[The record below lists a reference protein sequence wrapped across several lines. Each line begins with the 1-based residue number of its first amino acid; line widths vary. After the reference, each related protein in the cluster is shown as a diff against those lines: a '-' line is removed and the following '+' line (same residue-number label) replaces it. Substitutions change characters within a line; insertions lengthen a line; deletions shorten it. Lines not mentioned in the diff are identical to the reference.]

1 MITALK
7 DPAGLW
13 KMFRNRERIQENR
26 ERILITGVSG
36 LLGNNLAYYFRDKL
50 DVLGLYNDHPVHID
64 GIEAVKCDLS
74 NPGLFRDI
82 LEDLSPSTIIHCASL
97 ANVDQCE
104 SDKEM
109 AHKAN
114 VIFTKSIVDAIKDKT
129 IKMVYISSDSVYDG
143 IKGNF
148 TEQDDISPQNYYG
161 LTKYMGEL
169 EALKMPDTLI
179 FRTNIFGW
187 NIQDKES
194 IGEWVLHNLKK
205 KQSINGFN
213 DVYFSTIYTMELA
226 RAIDVSI
233 EKQIAG
239 IFNCASSDSCSKYE
253 FALKIAGRFGLDRSL
268 INPIAVD
275 YMDLKAK
282 RGKNMSLNVDKIQNA
297 LHYRLSTIDDSIEA
311 FYRDLSKFC
320 TK

>member
-1 MITALK
+1 
-7 DPAGLW
+7 
-13 KMFRNRERIQENR
+13 MFRNRERIQENR

-226 RAIDVSI
+226 RVIDISI
-233 EKQIAG
+233 EKQIKG
-239 IFNCASSDSCSKYE
+239 IFNCGSSDSCSKYE
-253 FALKIAGRFGLDRSL
+253 FAVKIAGFFNLDPSL
-268 INPIAVD
+268 IKPVSID
-275 YMDLKAK
+275 GISLKAK
-282 RGKNMSLNVDKIQNA
+282 RGKVMTMNIDKIQKTLNYK
-297 LHYRLSTIDDSIEA
+297 LPKISKSIES
-311 FYRDLSKFC
+311 FNRDYLKLHSD
-320 TK
+320 